1 MAEETTAGT
10 GKDESQDRKVFVPS
24 GRPIRD
30 GLREMKIAEIQP
42 EERIIHGLLR
52 RSLKR
57 WELWGGTR
65 KLALAL
71 FVGFVLWLLYHYLGL
86 LVPIMVSILLF
97 LVIPYEY
104 FEADAEDRKD
114 VIRVRVYRP
123 EGRTVPVDVSLSKD
137 RRLTVDVFRP
147 SQEDMSH
154 GMKRKKYEEYY
165 FSRRLLDPTHP
176 YGINTPHCRVI
187 DTGYAKYIFAVEV
200 DVQART
206 VVGEEDLFPGMAM
219 IQLCEES
226 ISYINAGLKDV
237 EQGMEKGKISPED
250 GRVMVRM
257 AEIART
263 TFHTFITYA
272 NSKGV
277 DFLRIKD
284 LNKAEQEFVFFMD
297 RLSSGFFREFK
308 DMQDWNSRSPSM
320 RFASVQAVENM
331 KIELMQKHKYYQAYE
346 KDLRLDEWSSA
357 LDYYA
362 ETSGAS
368 VGAKKAEQAERAKQ
382 MREFSPKEE
391 ADRTREEVVK
401 ND

>member
-123 EGRTVPVDVSLSKD
+123 LVTLAGMPTGNVYEYDPLLPPYAILTERVNWPWTVRVKF
-137 RRLTVDVFRP
+137 RRRYWPETDWATWTPTKRP
-147 SQEDMSH
+147 DM
-154 GMKRKKYEEYY
+154 
-165 FSRRLLDPTHP
+165 L
-176 YGINTPHCRVI
+176 
-187 DTGYAKYIFAVEV
+187 
-200 DVQART
+200 
-206 VVGEEDLFPGMAM
+206 AM
-219 IQLCEES
+219 
-226 ISYINAGLKDV
+226 
-237 EQGMEKGKISPED
+237 P
-250 GRVMVRM
+250 
-257 AEIART
+257 
-263 TFHTFITYA
+263 
-272 NSKGV
+272 
-277 DFLRIKD
+277 
-284 LNKAEQEFVFFMD
+284 
-297 RLSSGFFREFK
+297 
-308 DMQDWNSRSPSM
+308 
-320 RFASVQAVENM
+320 
-331 KIELMQKHKYYQAYE
+331 
-346 KDLRLDEWSSA
+346 
-357 LDYYA
+357 
-362 ETSGAS
+362 
-368 VGAKKAEQAERAKQ
+368 
-382 MREFSPKEE
+382 
-391 ADRTREEVVK
+391 
-401 ND
+401 